1 MYKKKYE
8 KYKKKYMNLK
18 QQMKS
23 ECDIYNYYFIHS
35 TTDYNNLK
43 DILESGIIYPGK
55 YLKRDQQ
62 KLTVDSEFV
71 YANIYFEDLNNI
83 PNLPD
88 FGLLIHPKILYE
100 NGMYFHKGW
109 TGPKEGDIHIKTT
122 NTPIQISKKLKQIR
136 EFIKN
141 PLSLPK
147 IIQNFPGTHHHEVYF
162 DHPIKLNSENLI
174 GIVCNYCDKA
184 EYNFETW
191 EKYQD
196 TTDKP
201 LRKLKKIIEGK
212 PYYNVKV
219 ITQNYPLP
227 ELKDLLES

>member
-8 KYKKKYMNLK
+8 KYKNKYMNLK

-23 ECDIYNYYFIHS
+23 ECDVHNYYFIHS

-55 YLKRDQQ
+55 YLRKDQQ
-62 KLTVDSEFV
+62 KLTIDSEFV
-71 YANIYFEDLNNI
+71 YANLYFEDLNNI
-83 PNLPD
+83 PNLPN

-109 TGPKEGDIHIKTT
+109 TCDCVNIIYTIRRNPNGTGPKEGDIHIKTT
-122 NTPIQISKKLKQIR
+122 NTPKQISKKFKQIR
-136 EFIKN
+136 EFIRN

-162 DHPIKLNSENLI
+162 NHPIKLDGENLI
-174 GIVCNYCDKA
+174 GIICNYCDKA

-191 EKYQD
+191 EKYPEI
-196 TTDKP
+196 TDKP
-201 LRKLKKIIEGK
+201 LQKIKKNNRRKTIL
-212 PYYNVKV
+212 
-219 ITQNYPLP
+219 
-227 ELKDLLES
+227 